1 MTDVSV
7 IIVNYNGGTV
17 VANAVRAVMQ
27 TTDRSRCEVIVVDN
41 CSSDGSAENLKS
53 LYGDDLKLLM
63 MPENKGFAAANNVG
77 WHVAKGKYVLF
88 LNPDTEVLGDAVGVL
103 SKYLDENPKVGA
115 CGANLFDKQM
125 NPQFSYW
132 TLFPGAKME
141 WHALFSYFW
150 LKRKHKGSHE
160 HNFTGAAKKVAY
172 IMGAD
177 LMVRRQL
184 LEQLGGMS
192 EDFFLFYEETELC
205 YRISKAGYDIV
216 SVPEAKII
224 HLEGSTI
231 DKLRLRQKYMM
242 RSRDIYLRK
251 CCAPVERYMA
261 NCILWLSS
269 IIRTLFFTLTG
280 NKQKKEFWKYTLAC
294 LS

>member
-1 MTDVSV
+1 MIDVSV
-7 IIVNYNGGTV
+7 IIVNYNGGSV

-53 LYGDDLKLLM
+53 LFGDDLKLLM

-77 WHVAKGKYVLF
+77 WHVAQGKYVLF
-88 LNPDTEVLGDAVGVL
+88 LNPDTEVLGDAVCIMARF
-103 SKYLDENPKVGA
+103 LDDNPNVGA
-115 CGANLFDKQM
+115 CGGNLFDKQM
-125 NPQFSYW
+125 NPQ
-132 TLFPGAKME
+132 
-141 WHALFSYFW
+141 FSYFW

-160 HNFTGAAKKVAY
+160 HNFTGVAKKVAY

-216 SVPEAKII
+216 SVPQAKII

-261 NCILWLSS
+261 NCILWFSS
-269 IIRTLFFTLTG
+269 LIRTLFFTLTG